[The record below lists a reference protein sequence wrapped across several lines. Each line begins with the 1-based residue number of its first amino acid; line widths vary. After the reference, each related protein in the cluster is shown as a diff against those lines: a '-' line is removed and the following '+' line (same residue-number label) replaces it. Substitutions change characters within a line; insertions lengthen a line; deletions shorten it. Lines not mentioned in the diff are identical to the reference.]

1 MLDMLLSFRRL
12 VRLFV
17 ASIVVNFMV
26 MLSWWMV
33 SAFQVTALTQND
45 PALKVLVDKVNGTVP
60 ADWSFKSDAE
70 AEAFMTSL
78 TPILRK
84 LNWGSVALWS
94 GLIFLPIGFVAS
106 RWLDDGEGGS
116 DWTPVLPLISILAGQ
131 NPANM
136 GSLLAAK
143 GVAEAD
149 LGLGYQVVVL
159 GEQVALIAIG
169 AWMMERYTRS
179 RLAALKEVKPP
190 VEPAAEQPSSDESA
204 KS

>member
-1 MLDMLLSFRRL
+1 MLLSFRRL

-17 ASIVVNFMV
+17 ASIVVNFLV

-33 SAFQVTALTQND
+33 SAFQVTSLTQSD
-45 PALKVLVDKVNGTVP
+45 PATKVLVDKINATVP

-78 TPILRK
+78 SPILRK
-84 LNWGSVALWS
+84 LNWGAVALWS
-94 GLIFLPIGFVAS
+94 GLVFLPIGFVAC

-136 GSLLAAK
+136 GNLLASK
-143 GVAEAD
+143 GVPEAE
-149 LGLGYQVVVL
+149 LSLVYQVVIL
-159 GEQVALIAIG
+159 GEQVALVAVG
-169 AWMMERYTRS
+169 AWLMERYIKS
-179 RLAALKEVKPP
+179 RQRNLEAANSVG
-190 VEPAAEQPSSDESA
+190 EPDESTSNDESA
-204 KS
+204 KG